1 MDCVHFTR
9 EAFQPQAVEAGL
21 AAQADPTDAACK
33 ACGEPT
39 ESKWACLACGEVNCG
54 RFVKGHALDHFQASG
69 HPVALDLDSK
79 ACHCY
84 VCDEYVHAG
93 EFELEL
99 DRLRARTT
107 ELLRG
112 DSLPAGR
119 GKAAAHKFEHVT
131 GLTNLGNTCFMNA
144 ALQVLCHTD
153 VLQKYVLQPLFS
165 PMTPQFVAPSNST
178 STRVTRQ
185 TASKEV
191 EISIWTEFAS
201 LVQEMWSTNALS
213 VVPESFLKAV
223 WKFVPSVTCA
233 ECSTLSTKSELF
245 LDLSLS
251 IPEKVQSD
259 SNSGGCTL
267 DDCIRAFTDV
277 EQLDQSDLYECG
289 SCRGYKPASKQ
300 MVIERLPRV
309 LTFHLK
315 RFKFTRQSRA
325 KIGTQVDFPLTGL
338 DMAAYMSDAD
348 GKSFLYDLYGV
359 IVHQGASGGSGHYIS
374 YIWSATNEAWFE
386 MNDSRTRRTTP
397 EAVLRQQAYM
407 LFYVR
412 RWRGSE
418 PAGRAV
424 SATPSPTAPLR
435 IDTRV
440 ADPADD
446 AGEDAGDACEAS
458 QDGHDAMRHR
468 HE

>member
-54 RFVKGHALDHFQASG
+54 R
-69 HPVALDLDSK
+69 
-79 ACHCY
+79 Y

-112 DSLPAGR
+112 DSLPAG
-119 GKAAAHKFEHVT
+119 
-131 GLTNLGNTCFMNA
+131 
-144 ALQVLCHTD
+144 HTD

-267 DDCIRAFTDV
+267 DA
-277 EQLDQSDLYECG
+277 
-289 SCRGYKPASKQ
+289 KPASITQ
-300 MVIERLPRV
+300 F